1 MPTFFVA
8 SIIICIVLALCVV
21 TFFIVL
27 KRMADRGRQTP
38 VTCDLE
44 CKDSKT
50 LIVLVHGTRNTAIYL
65 DNIRSILADLHKN
78 ADLLPV
84 QYASDV
90 PSNADPF
97 LVSEQICQKIH
108 EAHTQAQY
116 DDIIMVGYSKG
127 ALLVRKALV
136 YGYGRVEDLDT
147 EPGVSRP
154 ALPWVRQVRR
164 FVLLA
169 GMNRGWSLRFRPK
182 QMPRRVFLLLRFL
195 SRFGRIIGVA
205 KLMNNCESG
214 EPFVANLRLQWLD
227 VMRSLQVQDR
237 PTVIQLLGDKDDLV
251 SSEDQRDVTVARDF
265 IWVRVNCTGHPDI
278 VELNDPILGPERRDK
293 IKKAL
298 GNAADIESLR
308 LLSSKIAN
316 DEDPDVQEVV
326 VVLHGIRDM
335 GAWTSQFEAP
345 LQQAYHLKHAN
356 DGSKIYVTRP
366 SYGYFG
372 MGPFLLWA
380 DRQKNVRWFMDE
392 FTEIKARFPNLQKVH
407 FIGHSNGTYVLASAL
422 QNYKTLKV
430 GNIAFGGCVLRR
442 NFDWDSVASQFDAV
456 RNYVGSRDWVVA
468 IFPALFERPFFRLIN
483 HDIGSAGF
491 DGFTTT
497 RGNELE
503 TRFLNG
509 DHGIA
514 LDAANIGSI
523 VEFIVNGVR
532 VDNPDLW
539 SAGPPP
545 RLERESKFCWMIWI
559 ALVVAAVVVLC
570 LWTYGIVT
578 LFAHFAPGIS
588 PMLVAALAA
597 IAYILLIVMV
607 LETY

>member
-1 MPTFFVA
+1 MATVFVV
-8 SIIICIVLALCVV
+8 CVGLVLCFVV
-21 TFFIVL
+21 FVLVL
-27 KRMADRGRQTP
+27 KHIAGRGRKTP
-38 VTCDLE
+38 VTGELE
-44 CKDSKT
+44 SNNSKT
-50 LIVLVHGTRNTAIYL
+50 LIVLVHGTRNTAVYL
-65 DNIRSILADLHKN
+65 ASMRSILASLQKN

-84 QYASDV
+84 QYASNQL
-90 PSNADPF
+90 SNADPF

-108 EAHTQAQY
+108 EVHTRVDY
-116 DDIIMVGYSKG
+116 DDIILVGYSKG
-127 ALLVRKALV
+127 ALLVRKALM

-154 ALPWVRQVRR
+154 ALTWVGKVER

-182 QMPRRVFLLLRFL
+182 QMPRRVFWLLRFL
-195 SRFGRIIGVA
+195 SRFSRIIGVA
-205 KLMNNCESG
+205 KLMNGCESG

-227 VMRSLQVQDR
+227 VMRGLPTQDR
-237 PTVIQLLGDKDDLV
+237 PTVIQLLGDRDDLV

-278 VELNDPILGPERRDK
+278 VELNDKILGPERRDK

-298 GNAADIESLR
+298 GSAADIASLR
-308 LLSSKIAN
+308 LLSCKVAD
-316 DEDPDVQEVV
+316 DEDPDVREAVV
-326 VVLHGIRDM
+326 ILHGIRDM

-345 LQQAYHLKHAN
+345 LQRAYHAKPAN
-356 DGSKIYVTRP
+356 KGTKIHVTRP

-442 NFDWDSVASQFDAV
+442 NFDWDSVASQFDFV
-456 RNYVGSRDWVVA
+456 RNYVGAGDWVVA
-468 IFPALFERPFFRLIN
+468 IFPALFERPLFKLVN

-491 DGFTTT
+491 DGFTTA
-497 RGNELE
+497 RGNALE

-514 LDAANIGSI
+514 LNSENIDSI
-523 VEFIVNGVR
+523 VEFIINKAK
-532 VDNPDLW
+532 VDNGALF
-539 SAGPPP
+539 SSGPST
-545 RLERESKFCWMIWI
+545 RLTWESKFCWVIWI
-559 ALVVAAVVVLC
+559 ALVVAAFVLLW
-570 LWTYGIVT
+570 LWTIGFVA
-578 LFAHFAPGIS
+578 LFAHLVPGIS
-588 PMLVAALAA
+588 RALVAVLAA